1 MWYARKKPWAEIQ
14 LIWTYSW
21 LKYTKFVLQ
30 WFKQID
36 FHSCRGNFTFSI
48 CPVRLPNFL
57 VDLSQSV
64 ACHLLLKMPSHR
76 VLGLL
81 HQLEVLPGQ
90 RPTWLLVKLANLSFE
105 VLCAHQV
112 VCIPKRMWMCSELH
126 QNTIDDKAWSSKRV
140 WERTLDLLSDMRWS
154 RNCSADKAD
163 KIPTPECPIVCIQDY
178 LKNNDLGL
186 DLT

>member
-1 MWYARKKPWAEIQ
+1 M
-14 LIWTYSW
+14 
-21 LKYTKFVLQ
+21 FVLHRLYVN
-30 WFKQID
+30 KLNSILVE
-36 FHSCRGNFTFSI
+36 RNLTISI

-81 HQLEVLPGQ
+81 HQLEVVPDQ
-90 RPTWLLVKLANLSFE
+90 RPTWLLVKLTHLSFE

-112 VCIPKRMWMCSELH
+112 VCIPKQIWMCSELH

-163 KIPTPECPIVCIQDY
+163 KIPTSECPIVCIQDY
-178 LKNNDLGL
+178 LKNNYLGL
-186 DLT
+186 DITYTLHIIQFLSS